1 MKPSAAIKAFLAIT
15 FWGASFVATKVALR
29 EVSPLTVIVL
39 RFAMG
44 LMALALVVAAQQEF
58 TLPQRGDH
66 LGRRVAGQSA

>member
-15 FWGASFVATKVALR
+15 FWGASFVAKVALR